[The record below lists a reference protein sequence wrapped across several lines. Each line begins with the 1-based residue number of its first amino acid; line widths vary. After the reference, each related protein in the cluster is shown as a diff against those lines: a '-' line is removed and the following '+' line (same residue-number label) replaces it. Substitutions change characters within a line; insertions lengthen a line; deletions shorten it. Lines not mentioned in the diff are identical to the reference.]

1 MKRTAHYSRALVLL
15 GALLLPLLALEPL
28 EAQSYEG
35 DSLRGGSQA
44 TSVLTV
50 PEPQSRMSNVTSH
63 SQYLGIGGMRLGNTY
78 LTPLNYGGRVYSYL
92 SQSSHLGY
100 KSLKGETEAKGSLF
114 AYTPRTTDPRWL
126 KHTLLGVD
134 LALTLNP
141 AGNATIY
148 SLGLRYDWGYLRRV
162 MEGKAGR
169 LYLGGSLVGF
179 GGVAYSTR
187 NGNNPVALDAALSV
201 GLSALYSYRLG
212 TERFPLL
219 LKTYAHTDL
228 LGLAFAQEFGESF
241 FELYYYSKP
250 SRRIS
255 LTHPFSSPELYLLST
270 LDVPLL
276 DYLTLSVGYRWDYR
290 RTELHQIRAYRHQHS
305 LLVGVTTHFLP
316 LQGRRTAS
324 KYSSLVPF

>member
-1 MKRTAHYSRALVLL
+1 M
-15 GALLLPLLALEPL
+15 
-28 EAQSYEG
+28 
-35 DSLRGGSQA
+35 D
-44 TSVLTV
+44 
-50 PEPQSRMSNVTSH
+50 
-63 SQYLGIGGMRLGNTY
+63 
-78 LTPLNYGGRVYSYL
+78 GR
-92 SQSSHLGY
+92 
-100 KSLKGETEAKGSLF
+100 
-114 AYTPRTTDPRWL
+114 
-126 KHTLLGVD
+126 
-134 LALTLNP
+134 
-141 AGNATIY
+141 
-148 SLGLRYDWGYLRRV
+148 
-162 MEGKAGR
+162 AGR

-305 LLVGVTTHFLP
+305 LLVGVTTHVLP

>member
-35 DSLRGGSQA
+35 DSLRGGSVA
-44 TSVLTV
+44 TSILTV

-92 SQSSHLGY
+92 SQSSRLGY
-100 KSLKGETEAKGSLF
+100 KSLKEETEAKGSLF

-141 AGNATIY
+141 AGNAMIY

-162 MEGKAGR
+162 MDGKAGR

-187 NGNNPVALDAALSV
+187 NGNNPVALDAALSL

-219 LKTYAHTDL
+219 LKTYAPR
-228 LGLAFAQEFGESF
+228 A
-241 FELYYYSKP
+241 
-250 SRRIS
+250 S
-255 LTHPFSSPELYLLST
+255 LCPR
-270 LDVPLL
+270 V
-276 DYLTLSVGYRWDYR
+276 R
-290 RTELHQIRAYRHQHS
+290 
-305 LLVGVTTHFLP
+305 
-316 LQGRRTAS
+316 
-324 KYSSLVPF
+324 